1 MSDRSFFEPERPLA
15 PVQWAA
21 IAGSLVVLFWSI
33 PGLIVNPD
41 FATGD
46 AATAEL
52 VLGVDMNGWHAAS
65 GFLVAVPGFFA
76 ALRRDWAGLF
86 NVAAAGSLIATG
98 IWALADAHV
107 AGGLFYLPEPARR
120 RAASLRDLGD
130 LRRGGG
136 APLPLRAAAEPRQQ
150 LILIADPSGQRSLP
164 PSPRSSSRPARPS
177 RKSLP
182 SRPMTRSK
190 PPLP

>member
-1 MSDRSFFEPERPLA
+1 MADRSFFEPERPLA

-21 IAGSLVVLFWSI
+21 IAGSLAVLIWSI

-46 AATAEL
+46 AASAEL

-76 ALRRDWAGLF
+76 ALRREWAGLF

-107 AGGLFYLPEPARR
+107 AGGLFYLPNQ
-120 RAASLRDLGD
+120 LGD
-130 LRRGGG
+130 ALLHFGTSAIFVAG
-136 APLPLRAAAEPRQQ
+136 AVHHYFFEQCSYQA
-150 LILIADPSGQRSLP
+150 
-164 PSPRSSSRPARPS
+164 SPTA
-177 RKSLP
+177 
-182 SRPMTRSK
+182 
-190 PPLP
+190 